1 MDTAR
6 FAAPVIR
13 RHLPDPAYRV
23 LLFRSRATC
32 SARER
37 SDIDIG
43 IEESPAPVSRA
54 ALAAIHDELEEAP
67 TLYTIEVVDFA
78 RTFRRDFAGSQ
89 NSRSCCDKSPIAA
102 GGFRGGGGP
111 RRRGSRPAQRPGRTR
126 SSGSRFHSS
135 YAGSSSRRTSSLRV
149 CCPSTEGPLI
159 YINDSRYPVRFMSS
173 HRTALEALAINWEDA
188 SERTSPL
195 VRQDVQFAGG
205 LMNYVVG
212 VVHAVPLARWC
223 RTL

>member
-102 GGFRGGGGP
+102 GGFREAVARLDQALALP
-111 RRRGSRPAQRPGRTR
+111 KIR
-126 SSGSRFHSS
+126 SSAIQRFEISFELCWKFLKA
-135 YAGSSSRRTSSLRV
+135 YFVA
-149 CCPSTEGPLI
+149 P
-159 YINDSRYPVRFMSS
+159 
-173 HRTALEALAINWEDA
+173 
-188 SERTSPL
+188 
-195 VRQDVQFAGG
+195 G
-205 LMNYVVG
+205 LLSVD
-212 VVHAVPLARWC
+212 
-223 RTL
+223 